1 MAIHYTAVLEV
12 NKVDAV
18 DEARDRYGNLTTS
31 AKRDVSEVG
40 RVVVRADSL
49 EMLVEKIKA
58 HASLL
63 AE

>member
-1 MAIHYTAVLEV
+1 MAKHYTAVLEV
-12 NKVDAV
+12 TAV
-18 DEARDRYGNLTTS
+18 DNVEEARDRYNNVTTT

-40 RVVVRADSL
+40 RVVVRAESL